1 MRAYVLRLDGL
12 GISHKAGKVRVL
24 RTNGLGLAWSG
35 THLLL
40 PPGGASRLLVKRCH
54 GDGHDCLSLT
64 PHTQGN
70 MAATR
75 LARLRPRQRAH
86 PYPCSLPCALPASHA
101 MPCPVPLLDSP
112 CPPPFER
119 SSIDG
124 RLGQAQKERNRQVLG
139 ADRLLLLL
147 PVAPLSPSW
156 PCSTAVQ
163 CLVRHSSSD
172 YHSSTLLLR
181 TARTCLDDGG
191 IDARLDDAPRHIAR
205 AR

>member
-147 PVAPLSPSW
+147 PVAPLSPSMPMPRAAAGPRFEW
-156 PCSTAVQ
+156 LQRNSLATRDAMRMHQGRSGPSVLKCSA
-163 CLVRHSSSD
+163 
-172 YHSSTLLLR
+172 
-181 TARTCLDDGG
+181 ARTNV
-191 IDARLDDAPRHIAR
+191 RW
-205 AR
+205 